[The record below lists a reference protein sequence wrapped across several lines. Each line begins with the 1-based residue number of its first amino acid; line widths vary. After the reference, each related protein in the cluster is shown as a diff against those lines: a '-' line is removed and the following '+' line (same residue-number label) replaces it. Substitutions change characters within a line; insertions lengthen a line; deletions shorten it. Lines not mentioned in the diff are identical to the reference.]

1 MSSQVRLGQ
10 SDTVRPFL
18 TSGLTTV
25 IGTAQ
30 TGPRLSFRSSNTR
43 TNATWTPGGSLR
55 GSTWMETVLPP
66 AGQWEVRSDQVMSC
80 HVMSNQIRAGQG
92 RAGQGRAG
100 QGRAGQVMSG
110 QVRSDQIRSDQGRS
124 VGNEIRDEVSCEVS
138 WKVSGQVIGCRLLIG
153 GEVGVD
159 EVYTVDECALFSL
172 SSIRSDLFR
181 LNQEIRSGQIRPA
194 D

>member
-1 MSSQVRLGQ
+1 MDGDRFTPCRSVGGQVR
-10 SDTVRPFL
+10 
-18 TSGLTTV
+18 
-25 IGTAQ
+25 
-30 TGPRLSFRSSNTR
+30 SSH
-43 TNATWTPGGSLR
+43 
-55 GSTWMETVLPP
+55 
-66 AGQWEVRSDQVMSC
+66 VMSC
-80 HVMSNQIRAGQG
+80 HVKSNP
-92 RAGQGRAG
+92 GRAG